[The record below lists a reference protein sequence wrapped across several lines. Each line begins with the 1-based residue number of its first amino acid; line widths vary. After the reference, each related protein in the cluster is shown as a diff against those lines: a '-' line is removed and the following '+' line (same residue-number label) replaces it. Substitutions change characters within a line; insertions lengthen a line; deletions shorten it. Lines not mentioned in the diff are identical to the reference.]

1 MVRSCAAIVALLLFV
16 LAGCSSEQ
24 PLGPHSADGVGGLGT
39 AGSASAGTGGAGTGG
54 AGAVAGAGG
63 HHDVQPLLPDMTGWI
78 DIGATGSTEIHGAWF
93 AYSDGVGS
101 DGTAATGDCE
111 WLGSHPVHE
120 CSQIVS
126 PAFGSFPNLAGKMCT
141 QGVAAQI
148 ANIVGESIPDYDNI
162 WGGGIGLGLNATGA
176 DNFAPYNAVSHQVL
190 GLSFDID
197 AVPPAGLRV
206 ELANPGTAK
215 SAAFWGGDA
224 NMLSPVHVGHNE
236 LRWADVTGPFYLPA
250 RPVFDP
256 TQIAG
261 LRFHVPSNATAATNY
276 TFCIANLAAIL

>member
-1 MVRSCAAIVALLLFV
+1 MARTCALVVGLLLV
-16 LAGCSSEQ
+16 LGGCSSEQ
-24 PLGPHSADGVGGLGT
+24 ALRPHSGDGG
-39 AGSASAGTGGAGTGG
+39 AGSGTGGTGG
-54 AGAVAGAGG
+54 AGAEAGAGG
-63 HHDVQPLLPDMTGWI
+63 HHDLQALLPDVTGWV

-101 DGTAATGDCE
+101 DGTAASGDCE

-120 CSQIVS
+120 CSQIVT
-126 PAFGSFPNLAGKMCT
+126 PAFGSFPNLAGRMCT
-141 QGVAAQI
+141 QGVAAQV
-148 ANIVGESIPDYDNI
+148 ANIVGQSIPDYNNI

-176 DNFAPYNAVSHQVL
+176 DNFAPYDAVSHQVL

-224 NMLSPVHVGHNE
+224 MLSPVHVGHNE
-236 LRWADVTGPFYLPA
+236 FRWADVTGPFYLVAP
-250 RPVFDP
+250 PTFDP
-256 TQIAG
+256 TRIAG

-276 TFCIANLAAIL
+276 SFCVANLAAIF